1 MSTDTP
7 RNHSAPTQVDR
18 PAYTSL
24 WERPGY
30 LVRRLHQ
37 IHLGL
42 FADECATFDITPIQ
56 FALLTVLRNDQVLDQ
71 ISLSTTVGIDR
82 TSGADVIKRLQRR
95 GLVERFASTQDR
107 RAMLVRI
114 TREGKNLA
122 MNMQPAMQA
131 AQARLIAPL
140 SDAEKQVFTSLM
152 QKLIEANNSAS
163 RAPVG
168 PASAGDDRNQD
179 FNAGIKP

>member
-1 MSTDTP
+1 MAKNDGTP
-7 RNHSAPTQVDR
+7 EKQNQRETYAN
-18 PAYTSL
+18 L
-24 WERPGY
+24 WARPGY

-42 FADECATFDITPIQ
+42 FADECAAFDITPIQ
-56 FALLTVLRNDQVLDQ
+56 FGLLTVLRDGQVLDQ
-71 ISLSTTVGIDR
+71 VSLSTKVGIDR

-95 GLVERFASTQDR
+95 GLVERFASSQDR

-114 TREGKNLA
+114 TAEGRHLLSE
-122 MNMQPAMQA
+122 MQPAMQS

-140 SDAEKQVFTSLM
+140 SEHEQLLFTELM
-152 QKLIEANNSAS
+152 QKVVRANNSAS

-168 PASAGDDRNQD
+168 PDLSE
-179 FNAGIKP
+179 